1 MAEVKNNEKREAND
15 KLGPISAVLSIVSD
29 VIGIAMLPDNV
40 IWLRYIILGLSIV
53 LLLCLFRL
61 LLGGHWR
68 ENMFETSLI
77 LVTLIFSLAV
87 FFYLHITNATA
98 SVRKTSFAGMGT
110 RTDYLSFA

>member
-77 LVTLIFSLAV
+77 LVTLIFSLA
-87 FFYLHITNATA
+87 FNSWNDCADIGNSAFLLFGFLHP
-98 SVRKTSFAGMGT
+98 R
-110 RTDYLSFA
+110 